1 MSQLPRPEL
10 VQQCSFGWLGSSC
23 LRDKII
29 RKNKS
34 QNNSTTTAVAAAVS
48 RVLIFTGFEKYWR
61 REEWWCQPN
70 TFSWPP
76 SASPA
81 PSSSFTGSSTS
92 SLWRGRPSRW
102 QISVFMLPIE
112 TNQCSRFVLRQ
123 SDDEDDGWYVMM
135 ICSRLRR
142 RQGKERTSPRS
153 GSVRVQASAFNAS
166 PAWDI
171 CRLDVLTLINHFFR
185 PTMCAFYQVSIPCH
199 KTVELSSWWILKT
212 WYLM

>member
-70 TFSWPP
+70 TFS
-76 SASPA
+76 
-81 PSSSFTGSSTS
+81 
-92 SLWRGRPSRW
+92 
-102 QISVFMLPIE
+102 
-112 TNQCSRFVLRQ
+112 
-123 SDDEDDGWYVMM
+123 
-135 ICSRLRR
+135 
-142 RQGKERTSPRS
+142 
-153 GSVRVQASAFNAS
+153 
-166 PAWDI
+166 
-171 CRLDVLTLINHFFR
+171 
-185 PTMCAFYQVSIPCH
+185 
-199 KTVELSSWWILKT
+199 
-212 WYLM
+212 